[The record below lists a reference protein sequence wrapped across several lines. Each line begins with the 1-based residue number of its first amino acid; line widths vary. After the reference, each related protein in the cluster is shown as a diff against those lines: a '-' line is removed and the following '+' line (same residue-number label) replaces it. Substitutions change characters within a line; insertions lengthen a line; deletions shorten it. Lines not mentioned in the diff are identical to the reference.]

1 MKILMVCLGNI
12 CRSPLAEGILK
23 NKTKNIENIK
33 VDSAGIAGYHIGN
46 SPDTRAIQI
55 ANEYNI
61 NITQQVARQFC
72 KNDFSKYDII
82 YAMDKSNYSHLVSL
96 AQTKEHRNKIKMIL
110 NEVRP
115 GSYESVPD
123 PYYGGDKGF
132 ENVFKLLEI
141 ACEEITKKIG

>member
-33 VDSAGIAGYHIGN
+33 VESAGIAGYHIGN
-46 SPDTRAIQI
+46 APDKRAIQI
-55 ANEYNI
+55 AKEYNI

-72 KNDFSKYDII
+72 KNDFSNYDII

-96 AQTKEHRNKIKMIL
+96 AQTKEQRNKIKMIL

-115 GSYESVPD
+115 GGYESVPD

-141 ACEEITKKIG
+141 ACEEITKKFE

>member
-72 KNDFSKYDII
+72 KKDFSKYDII

-141 ACEEITKKIG
+141 ACEEIIKKIE